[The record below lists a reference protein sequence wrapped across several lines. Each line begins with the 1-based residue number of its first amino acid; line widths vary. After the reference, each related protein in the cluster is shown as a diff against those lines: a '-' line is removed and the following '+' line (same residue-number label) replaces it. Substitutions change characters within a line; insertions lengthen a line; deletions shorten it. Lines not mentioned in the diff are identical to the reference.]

1 MKVGMQRRL
10 AGIALAGLLL
20 GTATACGAPKL
31 SEEGPWFQQNAQAM
45 LDELADRTAAEGST
59 PTVKQDAT
67 TDVSCGD
74 GKAKRV
80 FEASMPLKLSAELDN
95 TFDFAVTAVSA
106 AEDGYTIKTS
116 PDSDDLVR
124 RELTLRADEHPAT
137 ITVVLT
143 AKPVPTLTLTGETD
157 CLEAG

>member
-1 MKVGMQRRL
+1 MKVRMQRRL
-10 AGIALAGLLL
+10 AGIALASLLL
-20 GTATACGAPKL
+20 FTTTACGGPKL

-45 LDELADRTAAEGST
+45 LDELADGSAAEGST

-74 GKAKRV
+74 GKAKRA
-80 FEASMPLKLSAELDN
+80 FEASMPLKLSAELDT

-106 AEDGYTIKTS
+106 AEDGYTIKTF
-116 PDSDDLVR
+116 PHSDDLVR
-124 RELTLRADEHPAT
+124 REMTLRADEHPAT
-137 ITVVLT
+137 MTAVLT

-157 CLEAG
+157 CLNAG